1 VNGCLKGLFRLALVV
16 VVLLAATAAWWY
28 RDPLMHTA
36 ERWFGKRSTRLP
48 PVADTS
54 VGAPTPGALLAAQG
68 KLAALGTATG
78 PDSVVL
84 TPNEMASVVGSGI
97 DWTVRKMFDSL
108 RVELLDGRF
117 AVSARLDTRRIP
129 AEALGPMR
137 GVLAPEEPLRIVG
150 ALAID
155 RPGFARWTME
165 EITLHGF
172 PFPPPAVKTIAQ
184 RVAGA
189 DARGAVAL
197 KVDPAVGRIVIHPTG
212 VVCYR
217 RASP

>member
-1 VNGCLKGLFRLALVV
+1 MNGCLKGLVRVA
-16 VVLLAATAAWWY
+16 LLAFVLVAAAAAWWY

-48 PVADTS
+48 PVADTA
-54 VGAPTPGALLAAQG
+54 VGAPTPGALRGAQD
-68 KLAALGTATG
+68 KLAALGAPGG

-84 TPNEMASVVGSGI
+84 DPNEMASLIGSGI
-97 DWTVRKMFDSL
+97 DWTVRKTFDSL

-117 AVSARLDTRRIP
+117 AVDARLQTGRLP
-129 AEALGPMR
+129 AEVLGPLKGM
-137 GVLAPEEPLRIVG
+137 LAAEEPLRIAG
-150 ALAID
+150 TLAIEH
-155 RPGFARWTME
+155 PGTARWTIQ

-172 PFPPPAVKTIAQ
+172 PFPPPAVTTIAR

-189 DARGAVAL
+189 DARGAVA
-197 KVDPAVGRIVIHPTG
+197 VQVAPAVRRVAIHPTG

-217 RASP
+217 RTAP